1 MGKRRSIDMTWRPFR
16 SRESQRRDRADE
28 MKAHI
33 ELAGE
38 ELVAGG
44 LPIDEARR
52 EARRLFGN
60 PRVKLEEIDSMGA
73 FAECTEPWR
82 TWWCS
87 ARGRLAFV
95 WPSVLRPHE

>member
-1 MGKRRSIDMTWRPFR
+1 MSDFAFVRDPPQRLGDLAAALGVPVDELIADRR
-16 SRESQRRDRADE
+16 
-28 MKAHI
+28 
-33 ELAGE
+33 
-38 ELVAGG
+38 
-44 LPIDEARR
+44 DEARR